1 MIRRTVIV
9 EGPLALNM
17 RRIAAAR
24 EAEAG
29 VQIMSLPQLAARLAG
44 GFTRPAR
51 SEDLDPAI
59 QSALEAGGFA
69 ELESIRSLP
78 GMTRS
83 VAWTLTRLWD
93 ADYILADRDH
103 ETARLRDLMT
113 IEARVRA
120 CLPRGV
126 LSPPDLR
133 NAALQRV
140 TFAPAVLGSV
150 ELHRVVRVAPIWR
163 PLLTALGR
171 EVRVTWRNPGD
182 LDAPGS
188 AASLSPIRI
197 QRQRHPR
204 SSPAPRHV
212 PRPSKRC
219 VGYANSSRRAAR
231 GQIKSPCAPR
241 RRRTGTTTCWCWRR
255 TLVCRCISL
264 TVCRL
269 WRRGK
274 ARPALP

>member
-29 VQIMSLPQLAARLAG
+29 VQIMSLPQLAARLTG

-93 ADYILADRDH
+93 ADYTLGDRVH

-113 IEARVRA
+113 IDARVRA
-120 CLPRGV
+120 CLPTGV
-126 LSPPDLR
+126 LSPADLR

-140 TFAPAVLGSV
+140 RYAPAVLGSV
-150 ELHRVVRVAPIWR
+150 ELHRVVHVAPVWR
-163 PLLTALGR
+163 PLLTALAG
-171 EVRVTWRNPGD
+171 
-182 LDAPGS
+182 
-188 AASLSPIRI
+188 
-197 QRQRHPR
+197 
-204 SSPAPRHV
+204 
-212 PRPSKRC
+212 C
-219 VGYANSSRRAAR
+219 
-231 GQIKSPCAPR
+231 
-241 RRRTGTTTCWCWRR
+241 
-255 TLVCRCISL
+255 
-264 TVCRL
+264 
-269 WRRGK
+269 
-274 ARPALP
+274 